1 MASAPPTG
9 PNGIDHV
16 RPIVFFDIQ
25 IGDVSI
31 GRLKLQLYD
40 DIVPK
45 TAENF
50 RQLCTG
56 ETRCAGREPIVENSA
71 SGDFVNSDGT
81 GIFSIYNNG
90 GKFEDEN
97 FIAKHTGP
105 GILSMANSGPHTNGC
120 QFFLTTAA
128 AEYLDGKHVVLGS
141 ILDTPENMLILRKI
155 ENVPTGLNNRPKN
168 VVKIVECGEM

>member
-71 SGDFVNSDGT
+71 SPMET
-81 GIFSIYNNG
+81 
-90 GKFEDEN
+90 K
-97 FIAKHTGP
+97 
-105 GILSMANSGPHTNGC
+105 
-120 QFFLTTAA
+120 
-128 AEYLDGKHVVLGS
+128 AE
-141 ILDTPENMLILRKI
+141 IW
-155 ENVPTGLNNRPKN
+155 
-168 VVKIVECGEM
+168 IVDVMYTQAE